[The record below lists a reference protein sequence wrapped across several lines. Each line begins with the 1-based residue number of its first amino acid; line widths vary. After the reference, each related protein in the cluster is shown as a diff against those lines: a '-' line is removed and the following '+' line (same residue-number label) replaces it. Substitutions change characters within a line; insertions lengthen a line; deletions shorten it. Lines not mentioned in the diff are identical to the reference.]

1 VLLDPSL
8 KQLSFLVLPKLRNF
22 MVQNRLGVLLPIS
35 VFFKHKE
42 TFELK
47 CLDSSNRPSFAAPY
61 SHNFTPNTIFFRL
74 LRLMSEVFSQS
85 FQLGLL
91 QTQHGVASAPFTV
104 NSLGLLNAERLL
116 GGEELLHCF

>member
-91 QTQHGVASAPFTV
+91 QTQHRVASAPFTV
-104 NSLGLLNAERLL
+104 NSLSLLNAE
-116 GGEELLHCF
+116 